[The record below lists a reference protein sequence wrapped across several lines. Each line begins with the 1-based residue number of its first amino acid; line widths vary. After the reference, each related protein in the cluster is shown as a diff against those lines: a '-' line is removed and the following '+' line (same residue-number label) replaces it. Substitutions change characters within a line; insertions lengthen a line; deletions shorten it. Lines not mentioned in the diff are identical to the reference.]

1 MEQFDEGMEGV
12 TTVVLDRSNQI
23 QSVGVANVTLDDD
36 NYNDAGDIL
45 LQVRSVVFIL
55 LAIFLTIC
63 LLQAIIP
70 PGDQEDTNHSKSAQL
85 S

>member
-1 MEQFDEGMEGV
+1 MGTEILLTEHSGTFFSSEPHSS
-12 TTVVLDRSNQI
+12 RSDQI
-23 QSVGVANVTLDDD
+23 QSVGVENVTLDDD

-63 LLQAIIP
+63 LL
-70 PGDQEDTNHSKSAQL
+70 
-85 S
+85 

>member
-23 QSVGVANVTLDDD
+23 QSVGVENVTLDDD

-63 LLQAIIP
+63 LL
-70 PGDQEDTNHSKSAQL
+70 
-85 S
+85 